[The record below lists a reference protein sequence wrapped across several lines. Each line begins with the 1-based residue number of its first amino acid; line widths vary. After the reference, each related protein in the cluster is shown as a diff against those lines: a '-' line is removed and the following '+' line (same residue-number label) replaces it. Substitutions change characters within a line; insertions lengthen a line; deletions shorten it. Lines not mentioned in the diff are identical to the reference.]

1 MYMLAGFYHQKLRS
15 SSMKFDLLQNKN
27 TLIIGGGHGIGLA
40 LVKQL
45 LKISPD
51 AKVVATYRVSKNAME
66 LLKLH
71 QDYPERL
78 KIFMIDPTSQTA
90 LSNLSIDLLDSEK
103 FDLIVNSVGLL
114 HNDELSPEKSVRSFS
129 TNHFMEV
136 MRVNTVVTPL
146 VAKYFESFLR
156 RDFAS
161 ALVSISAKVGSIQDN
176 RIGGW
181 HSYRA
186 SKAALNMLVKNI
198 SIEFA
203 QKRNNCIVLALHPGT
218 TDTNLSKPFTSN
230 TSYKVHTP
238 EETAKNILNVI
249 NHRELS
255 DSGKFLSWDGAEIE
269 W

>member
-1 MYMLAGFYHQKLRS
+1 
-15 SSMKFDLLQNKN
+15 MKFDLSQCKSA
-27 TLIIGGGHGIGLA
+27 LIVGGGHGIGLA
-40 LVKQL
+40 LVQQL
-45 LKISPD
+45 LHLSPV
-51 AKVVATYRVSKNAME
+51 AKVVATYRVSANAIE

-71 QDYPERL
+71 HDYPERL
-78 KIFMIDPTSQTA
+78 KVFMIDPTSQTA
-90 LSNLSIDLLDSEK
+90 VLDLSIDLSNSEK
-103 FDLIVNSVGLL
+103 FDLIINSVGLL
-114 HNDELSPEKSVRSFS
+114 YNDDLSPEKSVRSFS

-146 VAKYFESFLR
+146 VAKYFEKFLR
-156 RDFAS
+156 RDCAS
-161 ALVSISAKVGSIQDN
+161 ALVSISAKVGSIHDN
-176 RIGGW
+176 RMGGW

-203 QKRNNCIVLALHPGT
+203 QKRNNCIVLAFHPGT
-218 TDTNLSKPFTSN
+218 TNTNLSKPFTSN

-255 DSGKFLSWDGAEIE
+255 DSGKFLSWDGGEIE